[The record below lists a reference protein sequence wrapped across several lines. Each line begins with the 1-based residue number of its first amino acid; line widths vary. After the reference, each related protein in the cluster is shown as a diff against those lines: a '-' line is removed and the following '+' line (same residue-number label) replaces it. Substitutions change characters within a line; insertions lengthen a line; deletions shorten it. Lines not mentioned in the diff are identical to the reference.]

1 MTTEATPAAA
11 DPATPAAA
19 APETPAAAAPETP
32 PAAEAPVAERAES
45 LLPPA
50 DKVEAEKEAPAE
62 AKTVNQDEPEW
73 FLHEGVRGEGK
84 APDWYKAD
92 KYKTVGE
99 QAKAYAELEKRM
111 GAFTGAPK
119 DGKYDVK
126 LPEQLDG
133 SLDLDH
139 PLLKSFTEWA
149 REHQMN
155 NESYNQVVGMLAA
168 YEAELAPDPAQVKAA
183 LGDDADTRIRNVSAW
198 AKANLALDEYELLRS
213 ATAGAN
219 AADVFKLTEKLIA
232 KARQPRAAKPGQDV
246 PAGQPTGEAAIKA
259 AQGKIGPDGKRLVE
273 TDPQYR
279 AMVDRMWQNFYA
291 SKAAA

>member
-1 MTTEATPAAA
+1 MTTEVTPAAA
-11 DPATPAAA
+11 DPATPAATA
-19 APETPAAAAPETP
+19 VETPAVAVAETP
-32 PAAEAPVAERAES
+32 VTPPPAEKAES

-50 DKVEAEKEAPAE
+50 DKVEAEKEPPADP
-62 AKTVNQDEPEW
+62 KTVNQDEPEW
-73 FLHEGVRGEGK
+73 FLSDGVRGEGK
-84 APDWYKAD
+84 APDWYRAD
-92 KYKTVGE
+92 KYKTMAD
-99 QAKAYAELEKRM
+99 QAKAYPELAKLM

-133 SLDLDH
+133 SLDLEH
-139 PLLKSFTEWA
+139 PLLKTFTEWA

-168 YEAELAPDPAQVKAA
+168 YEAELAPDPAAVKAA

-198 AKANLALDEYELLRS
+198 AKANLALDQYELLRE
-213 ATAGAN
+213 ATAGPQ
-219 AADVFKLTEKLIA
+219 AAAVFKLTETLIA
-232 KARQPRAAKPGQDV
+232 KARQPRTAKPGQDV
-246 PAGQPTGEAAIKA
+246 PAGQLTGEEAIKA
-259 AQGKIGPDGKRLVE
+259 AQGKIGPDGKRMVE
-273 TDPQYR
+273 TDPNYR